1 MGVCVNSGLG
11 HAPDFTP
18 HRVNVKVV
26 DAAPPT
32 VAAQGMVSAPFEDVW
47 AQVSINGTTTGI
59 TIEVLYWSDLD
70 AKFLS
75 QSPQQ
80 QFTNLTSSKMI
91 KFSPGGQRFFL
102 MITGSFTGV
111 TSINISCAG
120 ANPVI
125 VESA

>member
-18 HRVNVKVV
+18 HRVNVKAV
-26 DAAPPT
+26 DAAAPA
-32 VAAQGMVSAPFEDVW
+32 VLSAGMVSAPFEDVW
-47 AQVSINGTTTGI
+47 AQVSIGGTTSGLTV
-59 TIEVLYWSDLD
+59 EVLYWSDLEN
-70 AKFLS
+70 KFLQ
-75 QSPQQ
+75 QSTPQT
-80 QFTNLTSSKMI
+80 FALTNSRMI

-111 TSINISCAG
+111 TAVNISCAG

>member
-18 HRVNVKVV
+18 HRVNVAAA
-26 DAAPPT
+26 DGAAPT
-32 VAAQGMVSAPFEDVW
+32 NQAAGMVSAPFEDVW
-47 AQVSINGTTTGI
+47 GAVNINGTTSGV
-59 TIEVLYWSDLD
+59 TIEVLYWSVRDG
-70 AKFLS
+70 KFLQ
-75 QSPQQ
+75 QSTPQT
-80 QFTNLTSSKMI
+80 FALTASKMI

-111 TSINISCAG
+111 TGINIDCAG